1 MTSAADQNANVIFG
15 AVIDDQARDEVHVT
29 VIATGFGAQRRR
41 RGRPTTEAVPAARA
55 RPNTD
60 FDVSSESLEVPSFLR
75 ED

>member
-1 MTSAADQNANVIFG
+1 
-15 AVIDDQARDEVHVT
+15 

-41 RGRPTTEAVPAARA
+41 RGRPAAEAVPASRS
-55 RPNTD
+55 RPSTD